1 MNSRTSLTADG
12 IWLRDQLAI
21 AKANA
26 RNKHTQDMATSKIY
40 VASSGYMVS
49 SAYEQL
55 RNAAEYTEE
64 HLLLQRAIRRF
75 YKRNISFHE
84 ATPRKNLGEELVI
97 ELTQAGYLANN
108 TVNKTTATHIDKLI
122 LEHYRTYYEFKKH
135 HVGQERSIEWLL
147 DTISV
152 QTEVALNKNPYIEI
166 FANFSYQHY
175 VKVLYKEK
183 LFETD
188 KVTDYEA
195 SLYVAIHRAL
205 LKSDIATTRNAMIQ
219 LYRQSPKNI
228 SEYIHFNK
236 KIDEIF
242 ASHTTETLTRVVNK
256 HGAPLR
262 IIKRMIDEYPNLNHV
277 LDKQGSFLGLYEDQT
292 HTEYKAIG
300 KKVNRGIIKSI
311 IFLFITK
318 VIVGIAIEIP
328 YDLYITGTII
338 VLPLVINLLVPPLY
352 MATLKLGLTI
362 PGHANTLALKEY
374 ADALLYESNQDFKYA
389 YTRAKSSN
397 SLLASIAYAMMF
409 IVSFGFVTSLLLLAH
424 FEWLHII
431 IFFIFISTAS
441 FLGFRLSRMIQELEI
456 ITTKQGIIAVL
467 RDFFYTPFILVGSW
481 LSDKYAR
488 MNFATLILDMAI
500 ELPLKTFLR
509 LSRQWTRFLSEKRDQ
524 I

>member
-1 MNSRTSLTADG
+1 MNSRTSLSADG
-12 IWLRDQLAI
+12 RWLRDQLSL

-26 RNKHTQDMATSKIY
+26 RNKHTKDAAHTKIY

-49 SAYEQL
+49 AAYEQL

-84 ATPRKNLGEELVI
+84 NKVRKNLGEELVI

-108 TVNKTTATHIDKLI
+108 TINKTTATHLDRLI
-122 LEHYRTYYEFKKH
+122 ETHNETCKEFKKH
-135 HVGQERSIEWLL
+135 KVGQERSAEWTL
-147 DTISV
+147 DTLSV
-152 QTEVALNKNPYIEI
+152 QTEAALNENPHIEI
-166 FANFSYQHY
+166 FANFAYQHY
-175 VKVLYKEK
+175 VKVFSKEK
-183 LFETD
+183 LFNTEN
-188 KVTDYEA
+188 VPDYEA

-205 LKSDIATTRNAMIQ
+205 LKSDTATVRQAMIQ
-219 LYRQSPKNI
+219 LYKQSPKDI
-228 SEYIHFNK
+228 SSYIHFNK
-236 KIDEIF
+236 KMDEIF
-242 ASHTTETLTRVVNK
+242 ASATTETLMRVVNK

-262 IIKRMIDEYPNLNHV
+262 IIKRLIDEYPGLDDV
-277 LDKQGSFLGLYEDQT
+277 LDKQKSFLGLFEDQT

-318 VIVGIAIEIP
+318 VIIGIAIEIP
-328 YDLYITGTII
+328 YDLYIAGTII

-352 MATLKLGLTI
+352 MASLKLGLTI
-362 PGHANTLALKEY
+362 PGYANTIALREY
-374 ADALLYESNQDFKYA
+374 VDDLLYDSNQDFKYA
-389 YTRAKSSN
+389 YTRAKTSN
-397 SLLASIAYAMMF
+397 SFLGNIAYAMMF
-409 IVSFGFVTSLLLLAH
+409 IISFGFVTSLLLLAH
-424 FEWLHII
+424 FDWLHII

-456 ITTKQGIIAVL
+456 ITTKQGVIAVF

-481 LSDKYAR
+481 LSDRYAR
-488 MNFATLILDMAI
+488 INFVTLILDMAI